1 MESLKREKTR
11 YQMAKG
17 EFGKWLDEL
26 GITGACEKMETL
38 NAFGVGD
45 YTSEKYEEDDSL
57 TFEAIEKELGI
68 V

>member
-1 MESLKREKTR
+1 MEMLKTENAR
-11 YQMAKG
+11 YHMEDG

-26 GITGACEKMETL
+26 GIDGACKKMEML

-45 YTSEKYEEDDSL
+45 YTSEKYEEDDIF
-57 TFEAIEKELGI
+57 TFDVIEKELGI

>member
-1 MESLKREKTR
+1 MGD
-11 YQMAKG
+11 G

-26 GITGACEKMETL
+26 GIDGACKKMEML

-45 YTSEKYEEDDSL
+45 YTSEKYEEDDIF
-57 TFEAIEKELGI
+57 TFDVIEKELGI